1 MYINDEKK
9 SYEDH
14 ITFEKNNSLYVIF
27 DERKVDEFIQTK
39 IYLKEFDKKIV
50 AQSGGIKTIS
60 FEVYPDDYLVISLKK
75 TKNTSG
81 RFMNCVRI
89 K

>member
-9 SYEDH
+9 FYEDH
-14 ITFEKNNSLYVIF
+14 MTFEDNNSLYIIF
-27 DERKVDEFIQTK
+27 DEQKVNNFIQTK
-39 IYLKEFDKKIV
+39 IYLKEFDIKII
-50 AQSGGIKTIS
+50 AQSEGIKRIS
-60 FEVYPDDYLVISLKK
+60 FEVYPDDYLVISLEK

>member
-9 SYEDH
+9 VYEDH
-14 ITFEKNNSLYVIF
+14 ITFEKNHSLYIIF
-27 DERKVDEFIQTK
+27 DEREVDEFIQTK
-39 IYLKEFDKKIV
+39 IYLKDFDIKIV
-50 AQSGGIKTIS
+50 AQSGGVKNMS
-60 FEVYPDDYLVISLKK
+60 FEVYPDDYLIISFEKV
-75 TKNTSG
+75 KNTSK